1 MASPEL
7 SAEDFQRLQV
17 RSGKTQETEL
27 IRRANYLHVS
37 SLSLS
42 QEALLELKTK
52 NYSLEDQCRKQK
64 SGKQLLKKAAVF
76 WKTNFNLTKPC
87 KFLALGEAQAKVT
100 VLEQELGKS
109 QKIIQKSKKASE
121 VQVMEAW
128 FLQEGMYRT
137 RIAPLLCR
145 L

>member
-1 MASPEL
+1 M
-7 SAEDFQRLQV
+7 
-17 RSGKTQETEL
+17 
-27 IRRANYLHVS
+27 
-37 SLSLS
+37 
-42 QEALLELKTK
+42 
-52 NYSLEDQCRKQK
+52 
-64 SGKQLLKKAAVF
+64 
-76 WKTNFNLTKPC
+76 
-87 KFLALGEAQAKVT
+87 GEAQAKVT

-145 L
+145 LWYKKRMALCGSFNLRRRNFGYKIKLS